1 MVDHDPWWRDLRA
14 AIGAATASPWS
25 ESSSDLPEDGLQLAG
40 DGLLFAVSRGAPH
53 AVESAR
59 RCAQTLDERSWDG
72 DAELATALR
81 AAIGD
86 TEPGPLVMLAADLD
100 ELAEVIDG
108 SPGEGGGQL
117 DRLTGEVWS
126 SAAVD
131 YVADSADGNIDFDDP
146 DRWLVVAPE
155 GSNAAYRDMTSFIA
169 TVPHPTLAGKLEL
182 VAEGRGAFRRF
193 RDTLADT
200 DDEFTRWHRF
210 AADRQRGRARSWLAD
225 HGYQPQPAPA
235 GRDRVYPLQSGHSGR
250 VPSSPTR

>member
-1 MVDHDPWWRDLRA
+1 MVDHDPWWRDLRV
-14 AIGAATASPWS
+14 AIGSGDGIAVVGVVA
-25 ESSSDLPEDGLQLAG
+25 SDLPEDGLQMAG

-53 AVESAR
+53 AVELAR

-169 TVPHPTLAGKLEL
+169 TVSDPTLAGKLEL
-182 VAEGRGAFRRF
+182 VVQGRGAFRRF

-235 GRDRVYPLQSGHSGR
+235 GRDPA
-250 VPSSPTR
+250 